1 MNACKKT
8 PKKFELLNNVSLHVL
23 ILFIIL
29 SSLFLFY
36 ISKIEADAL
45 NKEVINYINNFD
57 IASLGISKTFIT
69 ENIVDFIKSPPVPD
83 YENNFI
89 DGIGPK
95 CSPTDS
101 VPCNSDESDP
111 LHRSD
116 LWIGPVINEAIGL
129 IKPQIKKKIQTLNDR
144 NDPTMLNLFEKL
156 KIEKSILKPEYFD
169 DLIAQFSASKDRLT
183 EEINTKV
190 KEEIFIVIF
199 FLILLVMFINL
210 VPINFFHYC
219 NDTLLH
225 ILGELILVF
234 LLIGI
239 IEVWFFKNI
248 ASKFAPTNEGL
259 IVQTFKDKI
268 LSIIK

>member
-57 IASLGISKTFIT
+57 VASLGISKTFIT

-101 VPCNSDESDP
+101 VPCNSDGTDP
-111 LHRSD
+111 LYRP
-116 LWIGPVINEAIGL
+116 GPLGSINTLIRL
-129 IKPQIKKKIQTLNDR
+129 IKPEIKKKIQTLNNKDDKTV
-144 NDPTMLNLFEKL
+144 NNLFEKL

-239 IEVWFFKNI
+239 IEVWFFKNV

>member
-8 PKKFELLNNVSLHVL
+8 PKKFELLNNISLHVL

-29 SSLFLFY
+29 SCLFLFY
-36 ISKIEADAL
+36 ISKVEADAL
-45 NKEVINYINNFD
+45 NKDVINYINNFD
-57 IASLGISKTFIT
+57 VSSLDIPKNFIT
-69 ENIVDFIKSPPVPD
+69 QNIVDFIKSPPVPD

-101 VPCNSDESDP
+101 IPCNSDRSDP
-111 LHRSD
+111 LHRP
-116 LWIGPVINEAIGL
+116 GPFGSVNALIGL
-129 IKPQIKKKIQTLNDR
+129 IKPEIKKKIQTLNDR
-144 NDPTMLNLFEKL
+144 DDPSMLNLFDKL
-156 KIEKSILKPEYFD
+156 KIEKSVLKPEYFD

-183 EEINTKV
+183 EEINSKV

-199 FLILLVMFINL
+199 FLILFVIFINL
-210 VPINFFHYC
+210 VPNNFFHYC
-219 NDTLLH
+219 NETLLQ
-225 ILGELILVF
+225 ILAELIIVF

-239 IEVWFFKNI
+239 IEFWFFNNV
-248 ASKFAPTNEGL
+248 ASKFIPIKESL
-259 IVQTFKDKI
+259 IVQNFKDKI

>member
-45 NKEVINYINNFD
+45 NKEVISYINNFD
-57 IASLGISKTFIT
+57 VATLGISKTFISD
-69 ENIVDFIKSPPVPD
+69 NIVNFVKSPPVPD

-89 DGIGPK
+89 NGIGTS

-101 VPCNSDESDP
+101 VPCKSDGSDP
-111 LHRSD
+111 LGFAAR
-116 LWIGPVINEAIGL
+116 LGINAA
-129 IKPQIKKKIQTLNDR
+129 KPKITGFIDQLNNKDDKTV
-144 NDPTMLNLFEKL
+144 NNLFGKL
-156 KIEKSILKPEYFD
+156 KIEQSILKPEYFD
-169 DLIAQFSASKDRLT
+169 NLIAQFSASKDRLT

-199 FLILLVMFINL
+199 FLILLVIFINL
-210 VPINFFHYC
+210 VPIKFFHYC
-219 NDTLLH
+219 NDTLLQ

-239 IEVWFFKNI
+239 IEVWFFKNV

>member
-1 MNACKKT
+1 
-8 PKKFELLNNVSLHVL
+8 
-23 ILFIIL
+23 
-29 SSLFLFY
+29 LFLFY

-89 DGIGPK
+89 DNIGPK

-101 VPCNSDESDP
+101 VPCNSDRSDP
-111 LHRSD
+111 LHRNF
-116 LWIGPVINEAIGL
+116 VINGIIDT
-129 IKPQIKKKIQTLNDR
+129 IKPEIKKKIQTLNDR
-144 NDPTMLNLFEKL
+144 NDPTMLNLFGKL

-239 IEVWFFKNI
+239 IEVWFFKNV

>member
-1 MNACKKT
+1 MNACKKA

-101 VPCNSDESDP
+101 VPCNSDGSDP
-111 LHRSD
+111 LHRNF
-116 LWIGPVINEAIGL
+116 VINGIIDT
-129 IKPQIKKKIQTLNDR
+129 IKPEIKTKLQTLNNKDDKTV
-144 NDPTMLNLFEKL
+144 NNLFEKL

-239 IEVWFFKNI
+239 IEVWFFKNV